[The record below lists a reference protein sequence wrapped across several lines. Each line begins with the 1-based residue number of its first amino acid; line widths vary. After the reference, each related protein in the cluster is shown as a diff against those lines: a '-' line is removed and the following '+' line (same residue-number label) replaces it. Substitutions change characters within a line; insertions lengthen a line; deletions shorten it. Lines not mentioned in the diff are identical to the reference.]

1 MNTEQKLTYTVSFN
15 HQGTL
20 ITTHCLTCFVSYQV
34 AESVLGFCV
43 MRSYSKLPGAGI
55 GVVMA
60 RGRVKKGT
68 LVALYPGMSMTFNLC
83 AVECQDCSVISS
95 L

>member
-1 MNTEQKLTYTVSFN
+1 VLFCFHLE
-15 HQGTL
+15 GTL
-20 ITTHCLTCFVSYQV
+20 ITTNCLTCFVLYQV

-43 MRSYSKLPGAGI
+43 MQAHSKVPGAGT

-68 LVALYPGMSMTFNLC
+68 LVALYPGM
-83 AVECQDCSVISS
+83 
-95 L
+95 